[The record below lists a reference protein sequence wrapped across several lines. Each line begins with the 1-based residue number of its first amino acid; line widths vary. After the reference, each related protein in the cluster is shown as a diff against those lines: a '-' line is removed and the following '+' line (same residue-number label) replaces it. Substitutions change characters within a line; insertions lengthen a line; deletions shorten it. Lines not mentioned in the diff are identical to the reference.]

1 MFESQPANDP
11 NAQRVTRRVFLST
24 EIAAVGV
31 ALLSLRHPYHALA
44 EDQPTHPGEPV
55 VIVLFSDDG
64 KRLRKVTM
72 PKVVKSTSE
81 WQKELPPN
89 VYDIARLADT
99 EVAYSGSLWNQH
111 KRGLY
116 RCICCD
122 TALFNSDTKF
132 ESGTGWPSF
141 WAPIAKENVA
151 EQHDTTPWHGAHRGK
166 LQALRRTSGPCVHR
180 WSAPNGTSLLHE
192 LRVASLR
199 SPLRLRQSKGSRSSC
214 S

>member
-1 MFESQPANDP
+1 MFESQPLQDP
-11 NAQRVTRRVFLST
+11 SSQRVTRRIFLST
-24 EIAAVGV
+24 GIAAVGV
-31 ALLSLRHPYHALA
+31 ALLSLRHAHRALA
-44 EDQPTHPGEPV
+44 EDQPSHPGEPV

-81 WQKELPPN
+81 WQKQLPPN

-99 EVAYSGSLWNQH
+99 EMAYSGSLWNQH

-151 EQHDTTPWHGAHRGK
+151 EQHDTTLGMVRTAVSCRLCDAHLGHVFTDGPHPTG
-166 LQALRRTSGPCVHR
+166 LRYCMNS
-180 WSAPNGTSLLHE
+180 
-192 LRVASLR
+192 ASLR
-199 SPLRLRQSKGSRSSC
+199 FVPHSA
-214 S
+214 

>member
-1 MFESQPANDP
+1 MFESQSAGDP
-11 NAQRVTRRVFLST
+11 NSQQMTRRVFLST
-24 EIAAVGV
+24 AIAAAGG
-31 ALLSLRHPYHALA
+31 ALLTLRHSRRAFADDAPS
-44 EDQPTHPGEPV
+44 HPSAPV

-72 PKVVKSTSE
+72 PKIVKNASE
-81 WQKELPPN
+81 WQKQLSPN
-89 VYDIARLADT
+89 IYDIARLADT

-122 TALFNSDTKF
+122 TALFSSDTKF

-151 EQHDTTPWHGAHRGK
+151 EQRD
-166 LQALRRTSGPCVHR
+166 
-180 WSAPNGTSLLHE
+180 TSLGMVRTAVSCRLCDAHLGHVFTDGPHPTG
-192 LRVASLR
+192 LRYCMNSASLR
-199 SPLRLRQSKGSRSSC
+199 FVPHSA
-214 S
+214 

>member
-1 MFESQPANDP
+1 MFESQPTDDP
-11 NAQRVTRRVFLST
+11 SSQRVTRRVFLST
-24 EIAAVGV
+24 GIAAVGG
-31 ALLSLRHPYHALA
+31 ALLTLRHPHRAFA
-44 EDQPTHPGEPV
+44 DDEPSHPGEPV
-55 VIVLFSDDG
+55 VIVLFSDEG

-81 WQKELPPN
+81 WQKQLPPN

-116 RCICCD
+116 RCVCCD
-122 TALFNSDTKF
+122 TALYSSDTKF

-151 EQHDTTPWHGAHRGK
+151 EQRD
-166 LQALRRTSGPCVHR
+166 
-180 WSAPNGTSLLHE
+180 TSLGMVRTAVGCRLCDAHLGHVFTDGPHPTG
-192 LRVASLR
+192 LRYCMNSASLR
-199 SPLRLRQSKGSRSSC
+199 FVPHSA
-214 S
+214 

>member
-1 MFESQPANDP
+1 MFDSQPANDRSS
-11 NAQRVTRRVFLST
+11 QRMTRRVFLST
-24 EIAAVGV
+24 ALAAVGGV
-31 ALLSLRHPYHALA
+31 ALFTLRHPHRAFA
-44 EDQPTHPGEPV
+44 DDASSRPGEPV

-81 WQKELPPN
+81 WQKQLSASA
-89 VYDIARLADT
+89 YDIARLADT
-99 EVAYSGSLWNQH
+99 EIAYSGILWNQH

-122 TALFNSDTKF
+122 TALFSSDTKF

-151 EQHDTTPWHGAHRGK
+151 EQRDSSLGMDRTAVNCRLCDAHLGHVFTDGP
-166 LQALRRTSGPCVHR
+166 QPTGLRYCMNS
-180 WSAPNGTSLLHE
+180 
-192 LRVASLR
+192 ASLR
-199 SPLRLRQSKGSRSSC
+199 FVPRSA
-214 S
+214 

>member
-1 MFESQPANDP
+1 MFESQPLQDP
-11 NAQRVTRRVFLST
+11 SSQRVTRRVFLST
-24 EIAAVGV
+24 GITAVGV

-81 WQKELPPN
+81 WQKQLPPN

-151 EQHDTTPWHGAHRGK
+151 EQHDNSLGMVRTAVGCRLCDAHLGHVFTDGPHPTG
-166 LQALRRTSGPCVHR
+166 LRYCMNS
-180 WSAPNGTSLLHE
+180 
-192 LRVASLR
+192 ASLR
-199 SPLRLRQSKGSRSSC
+199 FVPHSA
-214 S
+214 